1 MQVYIEEV
9 LTAKRYL
16 GSDKYGILSAT
27 STAISPAESFTIIPV
42 PDNPSTFSLQT
53 GRDTFVT
60 TDDSKASGSDVRGD
74 AETIGF
80 KTTLRIR
87 MQARFK
93 PRNKVAKEEKALEKI
108 SKKELED
115 IIGRKLNE
123 EEIKKL
129 RKARREG
136 NFGEVSLG
144 LKSKS
149 KHDKYA

>member
-1 MQVYIEEV
+1 M
-9 LTAKRYL
+9 
-16 GSDKYGILSAT
+16 
-27 STAISPAESFTIIPV
+27 

-60 TDDSKASGSDVRGD
+60 TDDSKASGPDIRGD
-74 AETIGF
+74 AETINF

-108 SKKELED
+108 SKRELED
-115 IIGRKLNE
+115 IIGRRLDE
-123 EEIKKL
+123 EEVKRL